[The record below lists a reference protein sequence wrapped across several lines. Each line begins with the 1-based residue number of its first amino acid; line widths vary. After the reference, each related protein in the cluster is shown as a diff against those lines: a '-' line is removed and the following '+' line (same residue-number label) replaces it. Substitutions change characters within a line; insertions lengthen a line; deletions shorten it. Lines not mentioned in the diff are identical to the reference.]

1 MSSMPSRQ
9 GHVVFEFGDFRL
21 DADQRQLLCISSG
34 LVVPLLSRAFDT
46 LLHLVQHPG
55 ELVGKEALMRAVWP
69 DTVVEDNN
77 LSQSIAAIRRAL
89 GERPGEHK
97 YIVTIP
103 GRGFRFVSQ
112 VRRLT
117 EASTRQPPGTPAMDA
132 LPSESPAPGGGR
144 AGKPA
149 RHRRVVAI
157 AGAVAVAVAVA
168 GYVLL
173 PQRAAQ
179 SQVRTLAVLPF
190 KPIDPTDADRSL
202 QYGMTDTLISRLS
215 SLGGVA
221 VQPFSS
227 VRRFGDPDQDARSA
241 GRELGVASVLDGTI
255 QRNGDRVRVSASL
268 IEVES
273 GRQLWSDQ
281 FLEDFTDIFS
291 VQDAIA
297 ARVANALAVRLT
309 GTERRQLTHRYT
321 NDAEAYQL
329 YVSGWFQRSRSDADG
344 FRRSIDFFNRAIA
357 RDPAYPLP
365 YVGLADS
372 YAMLA
377 VFGIVAPNDA
387 FAPALAAANKALEL
401 DSELGEAHASLAH
414 IKIQFEHDHET
425 ARREYQRALSI
436 APRYA
441 VAHMWYG
448 LFLAWSGEFDQAL
461 ASLRHAQQL
470 EPLQLGTSANIGMI
484 LYFARRYDAAIEHL
498 HRVLE
503 MAPGMDHARSW
514 LGRAYMRK
522 GDYDRAIREFR
533 MRKSLS
539 VQSYSDLAAAYA
551 LAGRRPEALAELERL
566 MQLSRERYVS
576 AYDIAAIHV
585 SVGNPDEAFAW
596 LDRAIEERAMPLV
609 VLRFDPAFD
618 RIRDDPRMAI
628 VMARLTPSAGSAGSL
643 E

>member
-1 MSSMPSRQ
+1 MPSRQ
-9 GHVVFEFGDFRL
+9 GHEVFEFGDFRL
-21 DADQRQLLCISSG
+21 DADQRQLKCISSG
-34 LVVPLLSRAFDT
+34 LAVPLLSRAFDT

-69 DTVVEDNN
+69 DTIVEDNN

-103 GRGFRFVSQ
+103 GRGFRFVPQ
-112 VRRLT
+112 VRRVT
-117 EASTRQPPGTPAMDA
+117 EARTAQLPCAPAVDV
-132 LPSESPAPGGGR
+132 LPLESPGPGGM
-144 AGKPA
+144 AGEPP
-149 RHRRVVAI
+149 RHRWI
-157 AGAVAVAVAVA
+157 AATVGAVALAAAVA

-173 PQRAAQ
+173 PQRAAD
-179 SQVRTLAVLPF
+179 SHIRTLAVLPF
-190 KPIDPTDADRSL
+190 KPIDPVDADRSL

-215 SLGGVA
+215 SLGGVS

-227 VRRFGDPDQDARSA
+227 VRRFGDPNQDARAA

-255 QRNGDRVRVSASL
+255 QRHGDRVRVSASL
-268 IEVES
+268 IEVGS

-297 ARVANALAVRLT
+297 ARVADALAVRLT
-309 GTERRQLTHRYT
+309 GTEKRQLTHRYT

-344 FRRSIDFFNRAIA
+344 FKRAIDYFNQA
-357 RDPAYPLP
+357 IERDPNYPLP

-372 YAMLA
+372 YTMLA

-414 IKIQFEHDHET
+414 IKIQFEHDYET
-425 ARREYQRALSI
+425 AKREYQRALSI

-448 LFLAWSGEFDQAL
+448 LFLAWSGDFDQAL

-484 LYFARRYDAAIEHL
+484 LYFSRRYDAAIRHL
-498 HRVLE
+498 HTVLE

-514 LGRAYMRK
+514 LGRAYLRK
-522 GDYDRAIREFR
+522 GDHERAIREFE

-551 LAGRRPEALAELERL
+551 LAGRRPEAIAELERL
-566 MQLSRERYVS
+566 MKMSRERYVS

-585 SVGNPDEAFAW
+585 SLGNANEAFGW
-596 LDRAIEERAMPLV
+596 LDRAIKERAMPLV

-618 RIRDDPRMAI
+618 PIRNDPRMAG
-628 VMARLTPSAGSAGSL
+628 VMSRLDASAGTADNL
-643 E
+643 H

>member
-21 DADQRQLLCISSG
+21 DADQRQLRCISSG
-34 LVVPLLSRAFDT
+34 LPVPLLSRAFDT

-69 DTVVEDNN
+69 DTIVEENN

-103 GRGFRFVSQ
+103 GRGFRFVPQ

-117 EASTRQPPGTPAMDA
+117 EASTLQPPGAAAPDVLPPEAPA
-132 LPSESPAPGGGR
+132 SGGM
-144 AGKPA
+144 AGAPA
-149 RHRRVVAI
+149 RHRWIAAT
-157 AGAVAVAVAVA
+157 AGAVALAAAVA

-173 PQRAAQ
+173 PQRAAD

-190 KPIDPTDADRSL
+190 KPIDPIDADRSL
-202 QYGMTDTLISRLS
+202 QYGMTDTLISRLG
-215 SLGGVA
+215 SLGGVS

-227 VRRFGDPDQDARSA
+227 VRRFGDPNQDARAA
-241 GRELGVASVLDGTI
+241 GKELGVASVLDGTI

-268 IEVES
+268 IDVEN

-297 ARVANALAVRLT
+297 ARVADALAVRLT
-309 GTERRQLTHRYT
+309 GSEKRQLTHRYT

-329 YVSGWFQRSRSDADG
+329 YVSGWFQRSRSDAEG
-344 FRRSIDFFNRAIA
+344 FKRAIDYFTQAIA
-357 RDPAYPLP
+357 RDPNYPLP

-372 YAMLA
+372 YTMLA
-377 VFGIVAPNDA
+377 VFGLVAPNDA

-414 IKIQFEHDHET
+414 IKIQFEHDYEM
-425 ARREYQRALSI
+425 ARREYQRALRI

-448 LFLAWSGEFDQAL
+448 LFLAWTGEFDQAL

-484 LYFARRYDAAIEHL
+484 LYFARRYDAAIQHL
-498 HRVLE
+498 HTVLE
-503 MAPGMDHARSW
+503 MAPGLDHARSW

-522 GDYDRAIREFR
+522 GDYERAIREFQT
-533 MRKSLS
+533 RKSLS
-539 VQSYSDLAAAYA
+539 VQSYSDLAAAFA
-551 LAGRRPEALAELERL
+551 LAGRRPEAIAELERL
-566 MQLSRERYVS
+566 MKVSRERYVS

-585 SVGNPDEAFAW
+585 SLGNPDEAFAW
-596 LDRAIEERAMPLV
+596 LDRAIKERAMPLV

-618 RIRDDPRMAI
+618 GIRDDPRMAD
-628 VMARLTPSAGSAGSL
+628 VMARLNASAASAYSL
-643 E
+643 H

>member
-1 MSSMPSRQ
+1 MPSRQ

-21 DADQRQLLCISSG
+21 DADQRQLQCISSG
-34 LVVPLLSRAFDT
+34 IVVPLLSRAFDT

-69 DTVVEDNN
+69 DTIVEDNN

-117 EASTRQPPGTPAMDA
+117 EASTPQPAGAPVVDV
-132 LPSESPAPGGGR
+132 LPLESPGPGGM
-144 AGKPA
+144 AGESA
-149 RHRRVVAI
+149 RNRWI
-157 AGAVAVAVAVA
+157 AATVGAVAVVAAVV

-173 PQRAAQ
+173 PERAAE
-179 SQVRTLAVLPF
+179 SQVHTLAVLPF
-190 KPIDPTDADRSL
+190 KPIDPIDADRSL

-215 SLGGVA
+215 GLGGVS

-227 VRRFGDPDQDARSA
+227 VRRFGDPDQDAREA
-241 GRELGVASVLDGTI
+241 GRGLGVASVLDGTI
-255 QRNGDRVRVSASL
+255 QRNGNRVRVSASL

-297 ARVANALAVRLT
+297 ARVADALAVRLT
-309 GTERRQLTHRYT
+309 GAEKRQLKHRYT

-344 FRRSIDFFNRAIA
+344 FMRSIDFFNQAIA
-357 RDPAYPLP
+357 RDPNYPLP

-372 YAMLA
+372 HAMLA
-377 VFGIVAPNDA
+377 VFGVVAPNDA
-387 FAPALAAANKALEL
+387 FVPALAAANKALEL

-414 IKIQFEHDHET
+414 IKIQFEHDYET
-425 ARREYQRALSI
+425 AQREYQRALSI

-448 LFLAWSGEFDQAL
+448 LFLAWSGDFDQAL
-461 ASLRHAQQL
+461 ARLRHAQQL

-484 LYFARRYDAAIEHL
+484 LYFSRRYDAAIEHL
-498 HRVLE
+498 QRVLDT
-503 MAPGMDHARSW
+503 APGMDHARSW

-522 GDYDRAIREFR
+522 GDYERAIREFQ
-533 MRKSLS
+533 MRKSAS

-551 LAGRRPEALAELERL
+551 LAGRRQEALAELERL
-566 MQLSRERYVS
+566 MTLSRERYVS
-576 AYDIAAIHV
+576 AYDIAIIHV
-585 SVGNPDEAFAW
+585 SLGNSNEAFAW
-596 LDRAIEERAMPLV
+596 LDRAIDERAMPLV

-618 RIRDDPRMAI
+618 QIRDDPRMTG
-628 VMARLTPSAGSAGSL
+628 VMARLAASAGSASN
-643 E
+643 

>member
-1 MSSMPSRQ
+1 MPSRQ

-21 DADQRQLLCISSG
+21 DADQRQLVCISSG

-46 LLHLVQHPG
+46 LHHLVQHPG
-55 ELVGKEALMRAVWP
+55 ELVGKQALMEAVWP
-69 DTVVEDNN
+69 DTIVEDNN

-112 VRRLT
+112 VRGLT
-117 EASTRQPPGTPAMDA
+117 EVSASQLPGAPVIDASPP
-132 LPSESPAPGGGR
+132 ESPAPGGS
-144 AGKPA
+144 ADKPA
-149 RHRRVVAI
+149 RRRRIVAI
-157 AGAVAVAVAVA
+157 AGAFVLALAVA

-173 PQRAAQ
+173 PQQAAQ

-215 SLGGVA
+215 RLGGVS

-227 VRRFGDPDQDARSA
+227 VRRFGEPDQDARAA
-241 GRELGVASVLDGTI
+241 GRGLGVASVLDGTI

-268 IEVES
+268 IEVSS

-297 ARVANALAVRLT
+297 ARVADALAVRLT
-309 GTERRQLTHRYT
+309 GTEKRQLTHRYT

-344 FRRSIDFFNRAIA
+344 FKHSIDFFNQAIA
-357 RDPAYPLP
+357 RDPNYPLP

-387 FAPALAAANKALEL
+387 FRPALAAANKALEL

-414 IKIQFEHDHET
+414 IKIQFEHDYET

-448 LFLAWSGEFDQAL
+448 LFLAWSGDFDQAL
-461 ASLRHAQQL
+461 VSLRHAQQL

-484 LYFARRYDAAIEHL
+484 LYFSRRYDAAIEHL

-503 MAPGMDHARSW
+503 MAPAMDHARSW
-514 LGRAYMRK
+514 LGRAYLRK
-522 GDYDRAIREFR
+522 GDYERAIREFQ

-566 MQLSRERYVS
+566 MRLSRERYVS

-585 SVGNPDEAFAW
+585 SLGNPSDAFAW
-596 LDRAIEERAMPLV
+596 LDKAIEERAMPLV

-618 RIRDDPRMAI
+618 RIRDDPRMTK
-628 VMARLTPSAGSAGSL
+628 VMARLAAPTRRAVSL
-643 E
+643 D

>member
-9 GHVVFEFGDFRL
+9 GHGVFEFGDFRL

-34 LVVPLLSRAFDT
+34 HVIPLLSRAFDT
-46 LLHLVQHPG
+46 LHHLVQHPG

-69 DTVVEDNN
+69 DTIVEDNN

-89 GERPGEHK
+89 GERAGEHK

-103 GRGFRFVSQ
+103 GRGFRLVSQ
-112 VRRLT
+112 VRRST
-117 EASTRQPPGTPAMDA
+117 ETSRPQLPGAPALEVSPVEPPG
-132 LPSESPAPGGGR
+132 PG
-144 AGKPA
+144 AAAVKPA
-149 RHRRVVAI
+149 RQRWVAATVGAI
-157 AGAVAVAVAVA
+157 ALAVAVA

-215 SLGGVA
+215 GLGGVS

-227 VRRFGDPDQDARSA
+227 VRRFGDPDQDARAA
-241 GRELGVASVLDGTI
+241 GKGLGVASVLDGTI

-268 IEVES
+268 IEVAS

-297 ARVANALAVRLT
+297 ARVADALAVRLT
-309 GTERRQLTHRYT
+309 GTEKRQLTHRYT

-329 YVSGWFQRSRSDADG
+329 YVSGWFQRSRSDAEG
-344 FRRSIDFFNRAIA
+344 FRRSIDFFNQAIA

-414 IKIQFEHDHET
+414 IKIQFEHDYAT
-425 ARREYQRALSI
+425 ARREYRRALNI

-448 LFLAWSGEFDQAL
+448 LFLAWTGEFDQAL
-461 ASLRHAQQL
+461 ASLRRAQEL

-484 LYFARRYDAAIEHL
+484 LYFSRRYDAAIEHL

-522 GDYDRAIREFR
+522 GDYERAIREFR

-566 MQLSRERYVS
+566 MKLSRERYVS

-585 SVGNPDEAFAW
+585 SLGDANEAFAW

-618 RIRDDPRMAI
+618 RIRDDPRMTK